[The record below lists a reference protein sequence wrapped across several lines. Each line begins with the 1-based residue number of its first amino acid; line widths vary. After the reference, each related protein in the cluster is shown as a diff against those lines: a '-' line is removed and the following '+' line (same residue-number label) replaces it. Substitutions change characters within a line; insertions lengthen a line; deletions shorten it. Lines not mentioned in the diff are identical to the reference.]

1 MRRRAVACR
10 QTSLVA
16 GWYSRGFPGLPRSF
30 MNNVSTPEKQALNQE
45 RREVLQQLEDWME
58 TPMLVL
64 SFAWLALF
72 VIQLTRG
79 LTPLLEVLGTVM
91 VLATTRASRG
101 IQLVRMF
108 AGTNR
113 GMRLLS
119 ASLGRRGFGYSV

>member
-1 MRRRAVACR
+1 
-10 QTSLVA
+10 
-16 GWYSRGFPGLPRSF
+16 
-30 MNNVSTPEKQALNQE
+30 MNNLSTPEKQALNQE

-64 SFAWLALF
+64 GFAWLALF
-72 VIQLTRG
+72 VIELTRG

-113 GMRLLS
+113 GMRSLS